1 MLTTT
6 DYSAI
11 EDLIQDNYDAI
22 NNKIDSSIIYGYAY
36 ERGDKVSFNIGVSS
50 FKALIISTYV
60 VYSNKSNKYD
70 SGYVFILSNNSTSG
84 IFGDGGAYGILG
96 ARCNASVNGSTVTL
110 ITNDNSGP
118 IPSLTYRIYYVVFT

>member
-36 ERGDKVSFNIGVSS
+36 KSGETVSFNIGVSS
-50 FKALIISTYV
+50 FKALIISTYAA
-60 VYSNKSNKYD
+60 YANKYD

-84 IFGDGGAYGILG
+84 IFGDGGAYGTLG
-96 ARCNASVNGSTVTL
+96 GRCNAYVNGSTVTL
-110 ITNDNSGP
+110 ITNNNHDSTY
-118 IPSLTYRIYYVVFT
+118 SLTYRIYYVVFT